1 MELHQ
6 AGLIDFWIQME
17 VQNNRNANHCLNV
30 AGKKLQQK
38 KSPSFNNQ
46 KRINLKNFSGA
57 FYVLIAGYFIS
68 LLCFVCEN
76 VVIRFKRLSR
86 DDVRT

>member
-6 AGLIDFWIQME
+6 AGLIDFWIQKE

-46 KRINLKNFSGA
+46 K
-57 FYVLIAGYFIS
+57 
-68 LLCFVCEN
+68 
-76 VVIRFKRLSR
+76 
-86 DDVRT
+86 